1 MLRLIH
7 KQNRYPVLLLTQGQN
22 SKYPDFRD
30 PRCQMS
36 MMCHLRRNPFRTW
49 SLRQGVLFGEMAGL
63 LGVSAMAEALT
74 RDPSQMQL
82 VKERGQVIFCWTDED
97 NTKETVLSLK
107 NLGVD
112 GVIYDRMDQNRTDA
126 AFVAEGR

>member
-1 MLRLIH
+1 M
-7 KQNRYPVLLLTQGQN
+7 N
-22 SKYPDFRD
+22 S
-30 PRCQMS
+30 
-36 MMCHLRRNPFRTW
+36 FRTW

-74 RDPSQMQL
+74 RDPTQMQM

>member
-1 MLRLIH
+1 
-7 KQNRYPVLLLTQGQN
+7 
-22 SKYPDFRD
+22 
-30 PRCQMS
+30 
-36 MMCHLRRNPFRTW
+36 
-49 SLRQGVLFGEMAGL
+49 
-63 LGVSAMAEALT
+63 MAEALT
-74 RDPSQMQL
+74 RDPTQMQL
-82 VKERGQVIFCWTDED
+82 VKERGQVILFLCFPFFSFFFQVIFCWTDED

>member
-1 MLRLIH
+1 M
-7 KQNRYPVLLLTQGQN
+7 
-22 SKYPDFRD
+22 
-30 PRCQMS
+30 
-36 MMCHLRRNPFRTW
+36 RN
-49 SLRQGVLFGEMAGL
+49 GVLCGEMTGL
-63 LGVSAMAEALT
+63 LGLSAMAEALT
-74 RDPSQMQL
+74 RDPTQMKM

-112 GVIYDRMDQNRTDA
+112 GVIYDRMDQNRIDA

>member
-1 MLRLIH
+1 MIS
-7 KQNRYPVLLLTQGQN
+7 Y
-22 SKYPDFRD
+22 
-30 PRCQMS
+30 
-36 MMCHLRRNPFRTW
+36 RTW

-74 RDPSQMQL
+74 RDPTQMQL

-126 AFVAEGR
+126 AFVVEGR

>member
-1 MLRLIH
+1 
-7 KQNRYPVLLLTQGQN
+7 
-22 SKYPDFRD
+22 
-30 PRCQMS
+30 
-36 MMCHLRRNPFRTW
+36 
-49 SLRQGVLFGEMAGL
+49 
-63 LGVSAMAEALT
+63 MAEALT

-82 VKERGQVIFCWTDED
+82 VKERGQVILYPFFLLSFFQVIFCWTDED

-126 AFVAEGR
+126 AFVAEGRC